1 METPVKILLDRKRE
15 GLELP
20 SSDIHDLIASY
31 TKGDVPDYQMAA
43 FAMAVC
49 CKGMS
54 AAEIAKRYAMR
65 TNTVTVSLHRTRG
78 KLRKYLLEEGYL

>member
-20 SSDIHDLIASY
+20 PSDIHELIAAY
-31 TKGDVPDYQMAA
+31 TRGDVPDYQMAA

-49 CKGMS
+49 CKGMTG
-54 AAEIAKRYAMR
+54 AETLALTEAMR
-65 TNTVTVSLHRTRG
+65 DSG
-78 KLRKYLLEEGYL
+78 DKMD